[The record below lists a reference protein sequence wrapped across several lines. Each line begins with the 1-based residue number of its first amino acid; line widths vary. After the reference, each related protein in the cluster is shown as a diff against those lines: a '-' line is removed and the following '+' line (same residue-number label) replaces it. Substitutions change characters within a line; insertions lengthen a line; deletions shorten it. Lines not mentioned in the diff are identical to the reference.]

1 MFAAIVE
8 IEPFYYQHFYMKTDH
23 ILSNRLK
30 FWIVIVLIIIIILL
44 LKTCSHGIKLIKR
57 APGQFKKETA
67 FLVPPDATFILS
79 FNLKNILPEIG
90 FDQLKTTQPYLAKL
104 SAAHATNPVFTNVFK
119 DPVLCGINMDKKAL
133 FYIDVGDNDEET
145 YSASV
150 LCLRDAAKL
159 VANVKASSP
168 TKIIKEKHYEYALL
182 GNNNA
187 MAWSPDFVMFVTTN
201 PELDVKSIFEEVFT
215 IEAEKYFDKSPE
227 YIDFFDK
234 SVADGCFWVDM
245 TSYAR
250 NQIHA
255 TGKPGEFNQQLL
267 KGNVIFGDV
276 NFETGYFETDIQFKL
291 NSLLSEGL
299 KGFFKND
306 KDRTITQYIP
316 LDNPSFVANLSLNI
330 DGLFSFLLKDTDR
343 KVEARNSLAEYGLLI
358 EDFGKALTGDVLLAG
373 FPNDT
378 TSKSSV
384 LFGLKIKDSEYF
396 FKLLKVMEDVGQIEM
411 IENNLYKMNQ
421 GVVPFYPLL
430 ATYEDKLQRLII
442 KDGYAFVSLD
452 RRVIDAM
459 KISSIQGKE
468 VPPYLLPLNDQYNY
482 FSFYGNELFGETNQ
496 YSEKFSVR
504 DYSLNYNGTIL
515 KLKCNLKNNQ
525 VSSLKQMLNL

>member
-1 MFAAIVE
+1 
-8 IEPFYYQHFYMKTDH
+8 MKPNQ
-23 ILSNRLK
+23 IFSNRIK
-30 FWIVIVLIIIIILL
+30 FWISIVIILAILLL
-44 LKTCSHGIKLIKR
+44 LKTCNNGIKIVNR
-57 APGQFKKETA
+57 APGEFKKESA

-90 FDQLKTTQPYLAKL
+90 FDQLKTSQPYLAKL
-104 SAAHATNPVFTNVFK
+104 SASYATNPVFTNVFR
-119 DPVLCGINMDKKAL
+119 DPEKCGINTNKKAL
-133 FYIDVGDNDEET
+133 FYIDVGDSDEET

-150 LCLRDAAKL
+150 LCLSDVAKL
-159 VANVKASSP
+159 VVNIKASGP
-168 TKIIKEKHYEYALL
+168 NKVIKEKHYEYTLL

-187 MAWSPDFVMFVTTN
+187 MAWNTDFVMFVTTN
-201 PELDVKSIFEEVFT
+201 PELDVQSLFEEVFT
-215 IEAEKYFDKSPE
+215 IEAEKFFDKFPD
-227 YIDFFDK
+227 YINFFDK

-291 NSLLSEGL
+291 NSLLAEGL

-343 KVEARNSLAEYGLLI
+343 KVEARNSLAEYGLLV

-430 ATYEDKLQRLII
+430 ATYEDKLQRLMI

-452 RRVIDAM
+452 RKIVDAL
-459 KISSIQGKE
+459 KTHSIKGNE

-482 FSFYGNELFGETNQ
+482 LSFYGNELFSETNQ
-496 YSEKFSVR
+496 YSGKYSVR
-504 DYSLNYNGTIL
+504 DYSVNYNGTIL
-515 KLKCNLKNNQ
+515 KLKCNLMNNQ
-525 VSSLKQMLNL
+525 VSSLKQLLQL